1 MEATC
6 WYIVPGALAKRS
18 GKPGR
23 RADGHAGTAA
33 EQRTFAGQERP
44 APTIREAPS
53 KPPAVL
59 PGTGAFPGDPAGPS
73 PKTRLLGAQAALRT
87 GDFRTARSL
96 ATAVAAQ
103 GDEKER
109 EQARRILE
117 NLTPDRAALIAA
129 VCVFLVIAFAAILAL
144 FRAH

>member
-1 MEATC
+1 
-6 WYIVPGALAKRS
+6 LAKRS

-23 RADGHAGTAA
+23 RADGHAGTAG
-33 EQRTFAGQERP
+33 EQRTFAGQELP
-44 APTIREAPS
+44 APAIREAPS
-53 KPPAVL
+53 KPPA
-59 PGTGAFPGDPAGPS
+59 
-73 PKTRLLGAQAALRT
+73 PKTRLLEAQAALRT

-129 VCVFLVIAFAAILAL
+129 VCVFLAIAFAAILAL